1 MNKKILL
8 SLAVLIVA
16 AISYWVI
23 KNGKS
28 SQTAQITEMSSE
40 RQKITEQE
48 LMKRNQEDEIKD
60 INL

>member
-8 SLAVLIVA
+8 ALAVLIVA
-16 AISYWVI
+16 VIGYWVI
-23 KNGKS
+23 KNGKF

-40 RQKITEQE
+40 RRKITEQE